1 MDKANERRKRCKVK
15 EREGEEIMICRNVI
29 PLSRISKSFLLV
41 IELLLILIPCI
52 NALRFNG
59 FVSVNIYVNV
69 FFFYL
74 GFLSRTF
81 SNHRTAGEVGG
92 HFFNFSLPL
101 PPASRALRHQ
111 PGDYCRKLTSAHS
124 QQPDSNGEPLVSK
137 RKSLTTK
144 LRAYVGNISIM
155 GYYPRNGQIGDTEPV
170 LNITY

>member
-41 IELLLILIPCI
+41 IELLLILIPCV

-81 SNHRTAGEVGG
+81 SNHRTAGEGGG
-92 HFFNFSLPL
+92 HFFNSSLPL
-101 PPASRALRHQ
+101 SPASLSSWVITAESSPLHIASSRTRTGNLWF
-111 PGDYCRKLTSAHS
+111 PSAS
-124 QQPDSNGEPLVSK
+124 
-137 RKSLTTK
+137 R
-144 LRAYVGNISIM
+144 
-155 GYYPRNGQIGDTEPV
+155 
-170 LNITY
+170 

>member
-81 SNHRTAGEVGG
+81 SNHRTAGEGGG
-92 HFFNFSLPL
+92 HFFDSSLPL
-101 PPASRALRHQ
+101 PPASRTLRH
-111 PGDYCRKLTSAHS
+111 
-124 QQPDSNGEPLVSK
+124 
-137 RKSLTTK
+137 
-144 LRAYVGNISIM
+144 
-155 GYYPRNGQIGDTEPV
+155 
-170 LNITY
+170 